1 MILYPDCPN
10 INFVNSITEKDIVR
24 SIPSDNSL
32 NLLTSTKNKFEPN
45 NKSKA
50 KPIDKK
56 INLSNI
62 YRELINLLN
71 YEIDIDQNLIQENK
85 EKERKNVIQG
95 DYKNNEIDIKRSKEQ
110 SDNLINENIE
120 NIQKENENK
129 NEIKKK
135 INKKQNNI
143 NEIESTKIIQPNSYM
158 NSMNNLEKKR
168 SVNENFGYNINQ
180 NIYNNFNIPHVNFIY
195 NFGVSGTNNNCMN
208 NINNINLALFLYE
221 ISKHIL
227 KLNFNKL
234 IM

>member
-85 EKERKNVIQG
+85 EKERKNVIPG
-95 DYKNNEIDIKRSKEQ
+95 DYKNNGIDIKRSKEQ

-135 INKKQNNI
+135 INKKQNNYDNI
-143 NEIESTKIIQPNSYM
+143 NEIESTKIIQPNTYM
-158 NSMNNLEKKR
+158 NS
-168 SVNENFGYNINQ
+168 NE
-180 NIYNNFNIPHVNFIY
+180 V
-195 NFGVSGTNNNCMN
+195 
-208 NINNINLALFLYE
+208 
-221 ISKHIL
+221 
-227 KLNFNKL
+227 
-234 IM
+234 